1 MRKLL
6 VVFVVLITM
15 FSCSDSMVVCENP
28 CTETLLVRGI
38 SRVGIACFEVKA
50 AYVCNEKDIFRYRIC
65 SDTPP
70 KVGDIVCSDYY
81 DVID

>member
-6 VVFVVLITM
+6 VVFVVLIKM
-15 FSCSDSMVVCENP
+15 FSCSDSMVVCEDP
-28 CTETLLVRGI
+28 CTETLVVRGI
-38 SRVGIACFEVKA
+38 SRVGIACFEIKA
-50 AYVCNEKDIFRYRIC
+50 AYVCDEKDLFWYKLC

-70 KVGDIVCSDYY
+70 VAGDIVCYDYY